1 MLPTAKRALVH
12 PYFNDYAPSWMI
24 QHGRS
29 RRTYPQGP
37 AVSHTFITW
46 HKCIC
51 ICLFLCHP
59 CFVSPSL
66 FDPRPMSSQYHST
79 FRTAQ
84 FQYTSHSTIACLICM
99 YATFSINKLKRLN
112 GHVPFSLSLS
122 FSTIPLLARPTLSSW
137 AEWPLLYFPSRLLPH
152 TCDLRCTPTAPN
164 SEV

>member
-1 MLPTAKRALVH
+1 
-12 PYFNDYAPSWMI
+12 MI

-122 FSTIPLLARPTLSSW
+122 PPFRSSRVLPCPRGPNDLCYISLLDFFPIHAIFAALPLHQIPRFRAYSAIPHRAL
-137 AEWPLLYFPSRLLPH
+137 FPS
-152 TCDLRCTPTAPN
+152 
-164 SEV
+164 